1 MHKIHDLCKGRRCFA
16 WFRQESS
23 CRHPQGLHGV
33 PRSLSS
39 MAKGLSR
46 KTEKAMSRN
55 HPLLLFHFFT
65 FLLIRVPF
73 TFLPFYFFTLQ
84 ISLFVFLP
92 FYFFTSK
99 SPFYL
104 FTFLLFTLQIS
115 LFTFLP
121 FYFFTS
127 KSPFYLFTFLL
138 FYFSKKQ
145 GFFASQTR
153 LLLNANKA
161 SFQCKEALFENDIKS
176 Y

>member
-1 MHKIHDLCKGRRCFA
+1 MHKRHDLCKGRRCFA
-16 WFRQESS
+16 WFRQESC

-39 MAKGLSR
+39 MAKGLSW
-46 KTEKAMSRN
+46 KTEKNMLRN
-55 HPLLLFHFFT
+55 HPLLLFYFFT
-65 FLLIRVPF
+65 FLLLRIR
-73 TFLPFYFFTLQ
+73 
-84 ISLFVFLP
+84 
-92 FYFFTSK
+92 
-99 SPFYL
+99 
-104 FTFLLFTLQIS
+104 FTFLLFYFFTLQIS

-121 FYFFTS
+121 FYLFTH

-161 SFQCKEALFENDIKS
+161 SLQYKEALFENDIKS
-176 Y
+176 N